1 MIAVFPSFF
10 RRIFLFSHLFLACC
24 AAALYLH
31 TLSLSG
37 QPLHLTPYLLVLS
50 AATVVYYN
58 FHKLSY
64 RLTTLSPAGLWASL
78 TDSSVRV
85 ADRMLF
91 LSGGLAFL
99 VGFVKLSA
107 ALQLAWCAM
116 IACALL
122 YSVPLLAF
130 TGLRRLREIPS
141 VKSALVAA
149 VWAMVTGVFPMME
162 DANPSAEPGPWFI
175 FISRFALVFALCVP
189 FEIRDQHRE
198 QARNL
203 PSVMQFG
210 RKLVIGTALV
220 LLLVAAT
227 MQVLSF
233 IGDRLSLNAF
243 ISFILPGLTA
253 AVLMLIT
260 RPTWPGWYFK
270 LVVDGV
276 MLLPLVL
283 LTLA

>member
-1 MIAVFPSFF
+1 MIADFPSSL
-10 RRIFLFSHLFLACC
+10 RRIFLFSHLYLACC
-24 AAALYLH
+24 AGALYLH
-31 TLSLSG
+31 TLSLCGKS
-37 QPLHLTPYLLVLS
+37 LHLTPSLMVLM

-64 RLTTLSPAGLWASL
+64 RLDSIAPAHLWKSL
-78 TDSSVRV
+78 TDPSVRV
-85 ADRMLF
+85 ADRILF
-91 LSGGLAFL
+91 LFGGATFMFCFL
-99 VGFVKLSA
+99 KLSV
-107 ALQLAWCAM
+107 ALKLAWCAM
-116 IACALL
+116 TACALL

-149 VWAMVTGVFPMME
+149 VWATVTGVFPLLE
-162 DANPSAEPGPWFI
+162 DASFSAEPGPWFM
-175 FISRFALVFALCVP
+175 FFSRFALVFALCVP
-189 FEIRDQHRE
+189 FEIRDQNRE

-210 RKLVIGTALV
+210 RSRVIAAAAV
-220 LLLVAAT
+220 LLLTAAT
-227 MQVLSF
+227 VQLLSF
-233 IGDRLSLNAF
+233 IDDRLPLNAF
-243 ISFILPGLTA
+243 ISLLIPGLTA
-253 AVLMLIT
+253 AVLMLVT

-283 LTLA
+283 LILA